1 MNDLILLAL
10 TLGPTLVVMGVYVV
24 LCMYVVVGDVVVWWG
39 SGKVEYH
46 SVCALNALAVV
57 HVSELVCDYD
67 SVYVSAVIQAWY
79 HRARAMWWAAIL
91 GYKYHMR
98 AECVQGGR
106 CEVVCD
112 RVGVG
117 PPSPHLWASQT
128 PRLKNFVIRV
138 GYCRCFTHMCFGHS
152 GWSLRLVV
160 PSLRFQCP
168 PLVA

>member
-10 TLGPTLVVMGVYVV
+10 TLGPTLVVVGVWVA
-24 LCMYVVVGDVVVWWG
+24 LCVWCVGVDVVVWWG

-67 SVYVSAVIQAWY
+67 GVYLDNVAKAYY
-79 HRARAMWWAAIL
+79 HYHMARRWLDIL
-91 GYKYHMR
+91 GYEYHMR
-98 AECVQGGR
+98 AECGQGGG

-117 PPSPHLWASQT
+117 PPSPHLWASQAL
-128 PRLKNFVIRV
+128 RLKNFEIRV
-138 GYCRCFTHMCFGHS
+138 DYCRCFTHMCFGHS
-152 GWSLRLVV
+152 GTGPASR
-160 PSLRFQCP
+160 
-168 PLVA
+168 